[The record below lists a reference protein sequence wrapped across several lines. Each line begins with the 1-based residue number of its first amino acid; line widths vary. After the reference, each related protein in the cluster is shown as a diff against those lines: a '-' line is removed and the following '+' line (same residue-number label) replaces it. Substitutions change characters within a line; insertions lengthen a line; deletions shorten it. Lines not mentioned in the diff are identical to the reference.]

1 MAFSFLVS
9 EVVRPLRIDAQHAIT
24 LSFKVQ
30 RCAPA
35 DMTPAARREL
45 ALLKENTERLN
56 DDVAAEIGR
65 GGSTLDQRPIAR
77 IAIVAWGTLHQRL
90 EIVTR
95 LDNDTVSEADEAR
108 AILAAVFPDA
118 VTFTRGDYETMWLR
132 GEHTLDAIKQGG
144 LTQDVARIAGDF
156 VFNAVKAAHQRLGVV
171 LGLAGSVRAP
181 AVEGSAPQPDRRALL
196 DAVTES
202 IARYA
207 HQITAIDADDAA
219 AVAVATRALDPIMK
233 YRAKARATRSVSSE
247 DDGEDTPVTPV
258 TPVNDQAQ
266 PVAPPHTPAANDGAA
281 PRRNVA

>member
-95 LDNDTVSEADEAR
+95 LDSDTVSEAEEAR

-132 GEHTLDAIKQGG
+132 GEHTLDAIKQGA
-144 LTQDVARIAGDF
+144 LADDIARLAGDF
-156 VFNAVKAAHQRLGVV
+156 VFNAVKAAHQRLGVA
-171 LGLAGSVRAP
+171 LGLAGSLRAP
-181 AVEGSAPQPDRRALL
+181 TTEAGAPQPDRRALL

-207 HQITAIDADDAA
+207 HQITAIDADNAA

-233 YRAKARATRSVSSE
+233 FRAKARATRSVAND

-258 TPVNDQAQ
+258 TPVADHAQ
-266 PVAPPHTPAANDGAA
+266 PAAPPAAPAANDVAV